1 MINSSYIS
9 ILKIIERTVTKL
21 ESLEQSSYM
30 LSNYE
35 LGQLNAYGHI
45 ALLLNTSIEQKN
57 LELPKSVY
65 LILINN
71 INRLESIQREYN
83 GLSDYEVGQLNA
95 FSNSHFLFNIIQ
107 NNNKANFCL

>member
-9 ILKIIERTVTKL
+9 ILKIIERTVNKL

>member
-9 ILKIIERTVTKL
+9 ILKIIERTVNKL

-45 ALLLNTSIEQKN
+45 ALLLNTPIEQKN
-57 LELPKSVY
+57 LELLKSVY